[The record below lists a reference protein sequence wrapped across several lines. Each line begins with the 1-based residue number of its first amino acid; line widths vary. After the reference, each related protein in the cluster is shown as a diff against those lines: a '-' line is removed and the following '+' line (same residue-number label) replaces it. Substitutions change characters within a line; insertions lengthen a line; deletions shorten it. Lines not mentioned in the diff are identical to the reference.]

1 MTVADRNRAAVEE
14 MMKIAEEIYN
24 DLKNS
29 RIPELV
35 IPSRTKSNII
45 FDERHR
51 VWKYGKNTSTRSAV
65 SLAGAYM
72 LLRTVYT
79 IDFIKKMIDQKKS
92 STLRELYYISEGW
105 GEGKFSSQDDSDRL
119 AEDLEILTKKL
130 REDMRLRPE
139 EDGARVI
146 GDLVVEEIT
155 RKGDKRRI
163 HCQDDVGDSGYS
175 IPYNVEK

>member
-92 STLRELYYISEGW
+92 S
-105 GEGKFSSQDDSDRL
+105 
-119 AEDLEILTKKL
+119 
-130 REDMRLRPE
+130 
-139 EDGARVI
+139 
-146 GDLVVEEIT
+146 
-155 RKGDKRRI
+155 
-163 HCQDDVGDSGYS
+163 
-175 IPYNVEK
+175 